1 MNREITSYTTFIQSL
16 EKFPIRNSL
25 LRACV
30 GGYTRID
37 GMDGT
42 FCGFQSDKRS
52 VGYVV
57 LCSLLEE
64 ALAVH
69 RLPYKADRIVA
80 GMPAGVAQ
88 ELQYWDQFIRQNRQA
103 AVAELVALYEFGQS
117 ILAQCFAGRMV
128 PLKRY
133 IADKY
138 APSLQLRYEAAKLLD
153 KHAVP
158 IEMDLLNS
166 YMLPNDI
173 GYRYPCCIR
182 YAVPIQDVL
191 YAHDFILPVSPNGSH
206 PSDTEEGEWVVI
218 NRSEDGIVDLPVS
231 AFSFKNVLPRPL
243 TEREALT
250 VWRELERSALYI
262 RPESN
267 INPTSVLHPVEPPP
281 TKWQLFKQ
289 KVKYYCRF

>member
-1 MNREITSYTTFIQSL
+1 MNREIRAYETFMQSH
-16 EKFPIRNSL
+16 EKFPIQNSL
-25 LRACV
+25 LCACI
-30 GGYTRID
+30 GGYTRIN
-37 GMDGT
+37 GTDGT
-42 FCGFQSDKRS
+42 FCGFQSDKNS
-52 VGYVV
+52 AGYVV

-69 RLPYKADRIVA
+69 RLPYKADRVVS
-80 GMPAGVAQ
+80 GMPSSLRQ
-88 ELQYWDQFIRQNRQA
+88 DLQIWDGFIRQNRRA
-103 AVAELVALYEFGQS
+103 AVAELAELYGFGQD
-117 ILAQCFAGRMV
+117 ILARCFAGRTV

-138 APSLQLRYEAAKLLD
+138 APSLQLRYEAAKLLA
-153 KHAVP
+153 KPAIP

-166 YMLPNDI
+166 YMLPGDI

-182 YAVPIQDVL
+182 YAVPIRDVL
-191 YAHDFILPVSPNGSH
+191 YAHDFIRPVNPNGSH

-218 NRSEDGIVDLPVS
+218 NRSEDGIVHLPVS
-231 AFSFKNVLPRPL
+231 AFSFKSVLPHPL
-243 TEREALT
+243 TERDALA
-250 VWRELERSALYI
+250 VWRELERAALYI

-267 INPTSVLHPVEPPP
+267 VNPASVLHPAEPPP